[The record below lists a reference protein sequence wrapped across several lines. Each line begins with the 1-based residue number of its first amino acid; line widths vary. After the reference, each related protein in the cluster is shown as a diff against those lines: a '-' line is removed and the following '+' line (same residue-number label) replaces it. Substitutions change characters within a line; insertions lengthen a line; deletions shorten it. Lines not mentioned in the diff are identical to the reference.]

1 MPGGSGDEP
10 GGRLPVRLVVPRA
23 LADRKLAVAPC
34 PAGRAAGRQR
44 RRLEGNR
51 VTECKKTADYRA
63 NMYYSG
69 PPLEA
74 ARRLTV
80 RTNYRS

>member
-1 MPGGSGDEP
+1 VQRLGPRSLA
-10 GGRLPVRLVVPRA
+10 GRTGA
-23 LADRKLAVAPC
+23 GATC
-34 PAGRAAGRQR
+34 PAGRATGRQR
-44 RRLEGNR
+44 CRIERNG

-74 ARRLTV
+74 ARRLTA